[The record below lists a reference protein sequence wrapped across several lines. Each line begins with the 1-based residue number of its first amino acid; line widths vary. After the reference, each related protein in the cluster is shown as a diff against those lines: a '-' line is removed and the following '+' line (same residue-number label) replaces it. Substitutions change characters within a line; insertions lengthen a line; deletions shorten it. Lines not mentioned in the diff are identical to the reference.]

1 MFFGGCAGPWLI
13 NSQPPTSLACWSE
26 ETSLSG
32 RCAQAGCELTSWR
45 LAPCPKALPLMST
58 DTMVQRIALCSGN
71 AQTRGAHEGGPRF
84 SEFPR
89 LPTWRCGPG
98 MPLRAEG
105 KDSRNFE
112 RPNLKAQASKLSQN
126 RERVHSGWQP
136 FSQVH
141 DAFKRSVPQEL
152 SRLSQVVQRNGLR
165 PIRRAHTKSE
175 ATGSSANTIRPRLR
189 GEQCS
194 GPLPSMPMIPS
205 AMTKCARTAA
215 LISRMLRSM
224 PFQCSRFFG
233 QP

>member
-1 MFFGGCAGPWLI
+1 
-13 NSQPPTSLACWSE
+13 
-26 ETSLSG
+26 
-32 RCAQAGCELTSWR
+32 
-45 LAPCPKALPLMST
+45 MST

-98 MPLRAEG
+98 LPLRAEG

-152 SRLSQVVQRNGLR
+152 SRLSQVVHAQWVETHQAGAHEIGGDGIVGQHD
-165 PIRRAHTKSE
+165 PPEIARRAMQ
-175 ATGSSANTIRPRLR
+175 RPVALHADDPIGDDEMR
-189 GEQCS
+189 GNS
-194 GPLPSMPMIPS
+194 GIDTQDASIDAFPM
-205 AMTKCARTAA
+205 
-215 LISRMLRSM
+215 
-224 PFQCSRFFG
+224 Q
-233 QP
+233 